1 MTYQPFPVNVNMPT
15 QDSPAVAMRQA
26 PQKYW
31 AWSFAKAIS
40 NNIDTTR
47 ATLIRTGTGQ
57 TVNQTG
63 GNLVITAG
71 TTANAETV
79 IRSLESFSGA
89 LTMWGAVTLSQ
100 RIANNNFFLELTD
113 VIGDGLAYNIVN
125 ATTVDVTKTAHG
137 FTAKNVGQRMDLCAI
152 TGAAGIPMEGV
163 IASIPDANTIR
174 FTVAGWP
181 ATGTGTLSL
190 TGWNKIELNYTGT
203 TATNV
208 SFNTRRQGYQNT
220 AVTATSNTTASGV
233 LVAANISSG
242 VCSLADQLTTSAG
255 VLTNRATWKT
265 NCPEPEV
272 VLYLQIRARNGTTAP
287 ASGTTWTIGMVR
299 VEDYIAQQVDITG
312 TRMQSTGASLPVGV
326 IGTVPVSGTV
336 AATVTAVTPTTTFT
350 KSDGTTNGTVIKSSA
365 GTLWSVS
372 VSNINAAIRY
382 LKLYNST
389 TVTVGT
395 TTPILTI
402 AIPAGGAVQFD
413 GGCNGIRF
421 ATGICLG
428 ITTGAADNDTGAVAA
443 GEIKVATSFT

>member
-31 AWSFAKAIS
+31 DWSCAKAIS

-79 IRSLESFSGA
+79 IRALESWSGA
-89 LTMWGAVTLSQ
+89 LTFSSVNTLSQ
-100 RIANNNFFLELTD
+100 RIINNNFFEELVD

-137 FTAKNVGQRMDLCAI
+137 FTAENVGQRMDLCAI

-220 AVTATSNTTASGV
+220 AVTATINTTASGV

-265 NCPEPEV
+265 NCPEPKV

-336 AATVTAVTPTTTFT
+336 AATVTGGTTLPVTPTTTFT
-350 KSDGTTNGTVIKSSA
+350 NSAATTNGTVIKASA

-389 TVTVGT
+389 TVTVG
-395 TTPILTI
+395 
-402 AIPAGGAVQFD
+402 AVEAP
-413 GGCNGIRF
+413 RLSK
-421 ATGICLG
+421 APL
-428 ITTGAADNDTGAVAA
+428 V
-443 GEIKVATSFT
+443 